1 MCDCHLVSLDYP
13 SDSMSSVERVI
24 QVLLSLLWKQGQLQ
38 VKKWSQILSETRAL
52 SPTESTIQSSV
63 QNSVGSRDSVGFTQD
78 ILL

>member
-1 MCDCHLVSLDYP
+1 
-13 SDSMSSVERVI
+13 MSSVERVI